1 MNERRCETK
10 QEGQE
15 KKKKKGTG
23 ERERER
29 EKARIRT
36 YFTNNFF
43 RRGGSRH
50 RDAHLPRNSR
60 SPAIVHRG
68 NYYSHF
74 CDACSRSSLP
84 GWRKITSSP
93 RNHQKKVATV
103 QRAWKKR
110 RKKGGKKIS
119 FPRWTRENRRETAFL
134 PVKIIYVY
142 VCVCVWNS
150 FWKSRRGE
158 KRNENVRR
166 GGKRKRKPG
175 NRLDSRKGLSTFSHD
190 TICCRHLTDNAS
202 AGAKY
207 VFQLYL
213 FPSFPFLSSRPLLP
227 SRNCQTIEVSR
238 ECATAYAVVWA
249 SSCSWIGLNSVCW
262 DEKGLERRGGGA
274 FEVVKRYSHGGRGW
288 KFVEI
293 FFLVYFYYCSV
304 FLNFS
309 SLFLYND

>member
-23 ERERER
+23 ERNRER
-29 EKARIRT
+29 ESKN
-36 YFTNNFF
+36 TNVFHEQF
-43 RRGGSRH
+43 LH
-50 RDAHLPRNSR
+50 DAHLPRNSR

-110 RKKGGKKIS
+110 RKKRGKKSRSLVGHEKIV
-119 FPRWTRENRRETAFL
+119 AKL
-134 PVKIIYVY
+134 PFSLWKLYMCM
-142 VCVCVWNS
+142 CVCVWNS

-249 SSCSWIGLNSVCW
+249 SSYSWIGLNSVCW